1 MSINLIFVCI
11 KIGLTLSQ
19 DRYAF
24 TVDENAANDTLIGT
38 ITPIVSISLSPTP
51 SSIAFNSS
59 TGEIRVRPGLN
70 YETTTELLF
79 SIINTSDTTIG
90 SLVIYVINVEDVP
103 PTLSQTTYDI
113 DICIDTPVNYTVW
126 CIPALNNG
134 EEDAV
139 VTYSLTDANNLFAVD
154 TDGIITITSSIIS
167 LTAVTLTV
175 TLTLT
180 DRTQSS
186 DVTLNFNLT
195 PEPIIPL
202 RKFNF
207 ELSHQMN

>member
-1 MSINLIFVCI
+1 MSINLIFFCI
-11 KIGLTLSQ
+11 KIGLTLLQ
-19 DRYAF
+19 DIYAF
-24 TVDENAANDTLIGT
+24 TVDENAANNTLIGT
-38 ITPIVSISLSPTP
+38 ITPTVSIALNYTP

-59 TGEIRVRPGLN
+59 TGEIRVRSGID

-79 SIINTSDTTIG
+79 SIVNTSNTTLG

-113 DICIDTPVNYTVW
+113 DLPVDTPVNYTVW

-134 EEDAV
+134 EEDAI
-139 VTYSLTDANNLFAVD
+139 VTYSLTDANNRFTVD
-154 TDGIITITSSIIS
+154 RDGIITMTSSIIG
-167 LTAVTLTV
+167 LTAVSLTV

-186 DVTLNFNLT
+186 NVTLNFNIT
-195 PEPIIPL
+195 ASNPPL
-202 RKFNF
+202 RKFK
-207 ELSHQMN
+207 LV

>member
-1 MSINLIFVCI
+1 M
-11 KIGLTLSQ
+11 TLLQS
-19 DRYAF
+19 RYAF
-24 TVDENAANDTLIGT
+24 TVDENAANNTLIGT
-38 ITPIVSISLSPTP
+38 ITPITSISLSPTS
-51 SSIAFNSS
+51 SSIAFDSS
-59 TGEIRVRPGLN
+59 TGEIRVRPGID
-70 YETTTELLF
+70 YETTPELLF

-113 DICIDTPVNYTVW
+113 DLPVDTPVNYAVW
-126 CIPALNNG
+126 CIPVLNNG

-139 VTYSLTDANNLFAVD
+139 VTYSLTDANNLFTVD

-167 LTAVTLTV
+167 LTAGTALTV

-186 DVTLNFNLT
+186 NVTLKFNLT
-195 PEPIIPL
+195 ESNPPL
-202 RKFNF
+202 RKLSLF
-207 ELSHQMN
+207 ESSNELA